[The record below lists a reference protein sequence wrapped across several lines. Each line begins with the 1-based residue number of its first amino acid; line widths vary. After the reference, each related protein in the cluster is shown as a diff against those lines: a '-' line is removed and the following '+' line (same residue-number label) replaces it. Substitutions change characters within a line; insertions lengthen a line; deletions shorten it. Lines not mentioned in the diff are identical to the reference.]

1 MLVSNL
7 IVLDDLQ
14 VVLDVNL
21 KVVKFFVML
30 NSCNCYVILFWI
42 QNVKKLEMWVCKIV
56 EFIDMLKWGE
66 IFYLQSVGF

>member
-66 IFYLQSVGF
+66 IFYLQRVGF